1 MIGARQYREMESR
14 SASAPPAR
22 EPVNIEAVG
31 RVAERETN
39 ASDPLL
45 MALEARGERE
55 TTAPCPR
62 ETAMSMQAWETKMLK
77 IKTAAVRR
85 DGELLTSAA
94 QERQQ
99 EETGAEKLQVAA
111 GEPASSPGGKTADP
125 GIPHMVCPEVGPDDS
140 RQGRML
146 AQHGKTT
153 QVEPPPTRFRDW
165 GRSNAPHLRIE
176 TQAPEEWLRAL
187 HSRGGFQDRSNT
199 CEQIYRL
206 L

>member
-1 MIGARQYREMESR
+1 VRHACSVIGARQYREMESS
-14 SASAPPAR
+14 SASASPAR
-22 EPVNIEAVG
+22 EPVNIEADG

-39 ASDPLL
+39 ASDPL

-77 IKTAAVRR
+77 RKTAPVRR

-111 GEPASSPGGKTADP
+111 
-125 GIPHMVCPEVGPDDS
+125 
-140 RQGRML
+140 
-146 AQHGKTT
+146 
-153 QVEPPPTRFRDW
+153 
-165 GRSNAPHLRIE
+165 
-176 TQAPEEWLRAL
+176 
-187 HSRGGFQDRSNT
+187 
-199 CEQIYRL
+199 
-206 L
+206 